1 MRIDHP
7 SHPRIQTERPLLG
20 RPTPSRGETEMEFAE
35 DVKVRSERFARRVAD
50 HNIETE
56 EATKNSFVLPFIQ
69 MLGYNPFEP
78 DEVVPEFTA
87 DIGTK
92 KGEKVDYALM
102 HDGSPSILVEC
113 KKVGSTFG
121 EAELTQLMRYFTVTD
136 ARFGIL
142 TDGLIYRFYSDLE
155 EQNLMDARPFF
166 TFNMLDFMDQDV
178 KTLKTFTK
186 DEFKIDKALP
196 AARRTK
202 FLTSIKQVLRE
213 ELSEPT
219 ERFLEFMRGS
229 VYEGRQTSRIRS
241 ELDPLIRDVC
251 KRFID
256 EEVQVRIN
264 AVLTDRKEIDSDP
277 SDESTTESEPPDD
290 SDEEFTQQE
299 LDAFQKVR
307 SRLGGVI
314 NPERLVLTKAKFA
327 KNHGVGITVDGSRKR
342 LVCRI
347 RWDESRNLYKI
358 LLSWGEAWQ
367 DVGATIDGFD
377 AFVQALRENAMKW
390 A

>member
-1 MRIDHP
+1 
-7 SHPRIQTERPLLG
+7 
-20 RPTPSRGETEMEFAE
+20 MEFAE

-69 MLGYNPFEP
+69 MLGYNPFEL
-78 DEVVPEFTA
+78 DDVVPEFTA

-102 HDGSPSILVEC
+102 HDGSPSILIEC

-121 EAELTQLMRYFTVTD
+121 QAELSQLMRYFTVTD

-142 TDGLIYRFYSDLE
+142 TDGLVYQFYSDLE

-166 TFNMLDFMDQDV
+166 TFKMLDFMDQDV

-186 DEFKIDKALP
+186 DEFELDKALP

-202 FLTSIKQVLRE
+202 FLTSIKQVLQE

-219 ERFLEFMRGS
+219 EEFLAFMRGR
-229 VYEGRQTSRIRS
+229 VYEGRQTPRIRS
-241 ELDPLIRDVC
+241 ELDPLIRQVC
-251 KRFID
+251 KRYIE
-256 EEVQVRIN
+256 EEVQVRIK
-264 AVLTDRKEIDSDP
+264 AVLTDRKDIESEPKDD
-277 SDESTTESEPPDD
+277 STTEPGTSDD
-290 SDEEFTQQE
+290 IEESGDSADEFIQQE
-299 LDAFQKVR
+299 LDALEKVQTILAPTI
-307 SRLGGVI
+307 S
-314 NPERLVLTKAKFA
+314 PERLSLVHTGARGNSPCVSIKVDRARKKAVCEI
-327 KNHGVGITVDGSRKR
+327 GWRQRSQDYVIR
-342 LVCRI
+342 LLR
-347 RWDESRNLYKI
+347 EE
-358 LLSWGEAWQ
+358 GWQ
-367 DVGATIDGFD
+367 EVASVDGFD
-377 AFVQALRENAMKW
+377 VFAPALREKVKDW

>member
-1 MRIDHP
+1 
-7 SHPRIQTERPLLG
+7 
-20 RPTPSRGETEMEFAE
+20 MEFAE

-69 MLGYNPFEP
+69 MLGYNPFEL
-78 DEVVPEFTA
+78 DDVVPEFTA

-121 EAELTQLMRYFTVTD
+121 EAELTQLMRYFNVTN

-142 TDGLIYRFYSDLE
+142 TDGLVYEFYSDLE
-155 EQNLMDARPFF
+155 AENLMDVRPFF

-186 DEFKIDKALP
+186 DEFELDKALP

-202 FLTSIKQVLRE
+202 FLTSIKEVLEE

-219 ERFLEFMRGS
+219 EEFLAFMRS
-229 VYEGRQTSRIRS
+229 RVHEGRQTPRIRN
-241 ELDPLIRDVC
+241 ELDPLIRQVC
-251 KRFID
+251 KRFIED
-256 EEVQVRIN
+256 EVQVRIK
-264 AVLTDRKEIDSDP
+264 AVLTDRKEIESEPKDT
-277 SDESTTESEPPDD
+277 STTESETPDD
-290 SDEEFTQQE
+290 TEESGESTDEFIQQE
-299 LDAFQKVR
+299 LDAFEKVQTILA
-307 SRLGGVI
+307 SVI
-314 NPERLVLTKAKFA
+314 SAERLSLVHTGARGNSPCVSIK
-327 KNHGVGITVDGSRKR
+327 IDGSSKKA
-342 LVCRI
+342 VCEIGWRQ
-347 RWDESRNLYKI
+347 RSQDYVLRVLREE
-358 LLSWGEAWQ
+358 GWQ
-367 DVGATIDGFD
+367 EVGTTDGFD
-377 AFVQALRENAMKW
+377 AFAPALQEKAAKW

>member
-1 MRIDHP
+1 
-7 SHPRIQTERPLLG
+7 
-20 RPTPSRGETEMEFAE
+20 MEFAE
-35 DVKVRSERFARRVAD
+35 DVKVRSERFARRATD

-69 MLGYNPFEP
+69 MMGYNIFEP

-102 HDGSPSILVEC
+102 HDGSPSILIEC

-121 EAELTQLMRYFTVTD
+121 EAELSQLMRYFTVTD

-142 TDGLIYRFYSDLE
+142 TDGLIYRFYSDLD

-166 TFNMLDFMDQDV
+166 TFDMRDFTDQDV
-178 KTLKTFTK
+178 RTLKTFTK
-186 DEFKIDKALP
+186 DEFEIDKALP

-229 VYEGRQTSRIRS
+229 IYEGRQTSRIRS

-264 AVLTDRKEIDSDP
+264 AVLTDRKETESEPKDD
-277 SDESTTESEPPDD
+277 STTESEPPDD
-290 SDEEFTQQE
+290 IEESGDSADEFIQQE
-299 LDAFQKVR
+299 LAAFKKVR
-307 SRLGGVI
+307 SLLDDVI
-314 NPERLVLTKAKFA
+314 DPERLTLTKAKYA
-327 KNHGVGITVDGSRKR
+327 TNHGVGIKVDGRMRR

-347 RWDESRNLYKI
+347 RWEESYRI

-367 DVGATIDGFD
+367 EVGATVDDFD
-377 AFVQALRENAMKW
+377 AFASALREKVKDW
-390 A
+390 V

>member
-1 MRIDHP
+1 
-7 SHPRIQTERPLLG
+7 
-20 RPTPSRGETEMEFAE
+20 MEFAE

-69 MLGYNPFEP
+69 MLGYNPFEL
-78 DEVVPEFTA
+78 DDVVPEFTA

-102 HDGSPSILVEC
+102 HDGSPSILIEC

-121 EAELTQLMRYFTVTD
+121 EAELSQLMRYFTVTD

-142 TDGLIYRFYSDLE
+142 TDGLVYQFYSDLE
-155 EQNLMDARPFF
+155 EQNLMDVRPFF

-186 DEFKIDKALP
+186 DEFELDKALP

-219 ERFLEFMRGS
+219 EEFLAFMRS
-229 VYEGRQTSRIRS
+229 RVHEGRQTPRIRS
-241 ELDPLIRDVC
+241 ELDPLIRQVC
-251 KRFID
+251 KRYIE
-256 EEVQVRIN
+256 EEVQVRIK
-264 AVLTDRKEIDSDP
+264 AVLTDRKEIESEPKDDS
-277 SDESTTESEPPDD
+277 TIESEPPDD
-290 SDEEFTQQE
+290 IEGSGNEFTRE
-299 LDAFQKVR
+299 EKDAIEKVESLLVDLIDR
-307 SRLGGVI
+307 
-314 NPERLVLTKAKFA
+314 ERLESSNAETAA
-327 KNHGVGITVDGSRKR
+327 HGVGIKVDGKPKR

-347 RWDESRNLYKI
+347 RWEESYKI
-358 LLSWGEAWQ
+358 LLSWPKGWQ
-367 DVGATIDGFD
+367 EVGATVDGFN
-377 AFVQALRENAMKW
+377 AFAPDLKENVMKW
-390 A
+390 V

>member
-1 MRIDHP
+1 
-7 SHPRIQTERPLLG
+7 
-20 RPTPSRGETEMEFAE
+20 MEFAE

-69 MLGYNPFEP
+69 MLGYNPFEL
-78 DEVVPEFTA
+78 DDVVPEFTA

-102 HDGSPSILVEC
+102 HDGSPSILIEC

-121 EAELTQLMRYFTVTD
+121 EAELSQLMRYFTVTD

-142 TDGLIYRFYSDLE
+142 TDGLVYQFYSDLE
-155 EQNLMDARPFF
+155 EQNLMDVRPFF

-186 DEFKIDKALP
+186 NEFEIDKALP

-251 KRFID
+251 KRFIE

-264 AVLTDRKEIDSDP
+264 AVLTDRKKAESDP
-277 SDESTTESEPPDD
+277 KDDSTTESGTPDD
-290 SDEEFTQQE
+290 IEESCESADEFIQQE
-299 LDAFQKVR
+299 LDAFEKVR
-307 SRLGGVI
+307 TMLASI
-314 NPERLVLTKAKFA
+314 ISPERLSLVHTGARGNSPCVSIK
-327 KNHGVGITVDGSRKR
+327 IDGSPKKA
-342 LVCRI
+342 VCEIGWRQ
-347 RWDESRNLYKI
+347 RSQDYALRVLREE
-358 LLSWGEAWQ
+358 GWQ
-367 DVGATIDGFD
+367 EVATVDGFD
-377 AFVQALRENAMKW
+377 AFAPALIEKAEKW